1 MYAVRECSSKPVL
14 SFFTEMSTLST
25 LPIVDLDIFLADPLS
40 PAAVAEAKKTADAL
54 VTYGALVIKDSRIN
68 EEDNEKFLN
77 LLENYFAQ
85 SEEIIKKD
93 VRKEWAYQVGVTPE
107 LTLKPKCV
115 FEESCMDII
124 EKLDPNERPLDVS
137 GRPSDPKTRFF
148 WKMSTPPPYETEFPL
163 SSIPNIIPDAF
174 ADVWQTTLETWGNT
188 LKTAVENVA
197 ELAALG
203 FGLPSSVFTDAA
215 KYGPHLLGPTSSN
228 LAKYGKENTILAGFH
243 SDLNCLTIHG
253 RARYPGLHIWARNTG
268 KRMSVKIPP
277 GKFMLVQAGKQFEYL
292 TGGYVRA
299 GYHEVVV
306 NDQTIETINRR
317 KVDYPDR
324 PLIRISSTFF
334 WHLSSDFTL
343 EPIHELAIRVPED
356 EKGKTQYPPIKVGA
370 QVRK

>member
-1 MYAVRECSSKPVL
+1 
-14 SFFTEMSTLST
+14 MSTLST

-137 GRPSDPKTRFF
+137 GRPSDPKTRYYTENGIIIEAEMLSLMYGKPH
-148 WKMSTPPPYETEFPL
+148 WKLGGIL
-163 SSIPNIIPDAF
+163 S
-174 ADVWQTTLETWGNT
+174 
-188 LKTAVENVA
+188 K
-197 ELAALG
+197 
-203 FGLPSSVFTDAA
+203 LPSRTWQSLPHAA

-370 QVRK
+370 QVRNEVKDINLGQGKV